1 MVELPEVSVLAEQMS
16 RVLEGKRIKKVVANA
31 VPHGFAQ
38 YSGDPA
44 RYPEMLTGKRIM
56 SVRPDTGTMD
66 IWDCSVEV
74 VCEDMLLSVS
84 TPVKYFEPG
93 EKLPRSHQL
102 LLQFEDDTCMCC
114 TVQLWG
120 AMLCV
125 PHSDDPP
132 RRPQGPNPL
141 TEAFDEAWFEE
152 LWSREKP
159 SLSAKAL
166 LATQKRIPGI
176 GNGVLQDIL
185 FHAGIHPRRK
195 LRSMGPEEKEK
206 LFRSIKTTLREMRD
220 GGGRDTERD
229 LFNCPGGYRTFLSA
243 KSYKYPCRIC
253 GSTLVRETYLGG
265 NIYYC
270 PVCQREE

>member
-66 IWDCSVEV
+66 IWDCNVEV

-125 PHSDDPP
+125 PRSDNPP
-132 RRPQGPNPL
+132 RRPQDPNPL

-185 FHAGIHPRRK
+185 FHAGIHPRIK

-229 LFNCPGGYRTFLSA
+229 LFNRPGGYRTFLSA

>member
-1 MVELPEVSVLAEQMS
+1 MVELPEVYVLAEQMS

-31 VPHGFAQ
+31 VSHGFAQ
-38 YSGDPA
+38 YSGDPS

-66 IWDCSVEV
+66 IWDCNVEV

-84 TPVKYFEPG
+84 TPVKFFEPG

-125 PHSDDPP
+125 PRSDDPP

-206 LFRSIKTTLREMRD
+206 LFRSIKTTLREMKD
-220 GGGRDTERD
+220 CGGRDTERD
-229 LFNCPGGYRTFLSA
+229 LFNHPGGYRTFLSA
-243 KSYKYPCRIC
+243 KSYKHPCRIC
-253 GSTLVRETYLGG
+253 GSTLVREAYLGG

-270 PVCQREE
+270 PVCQKEE

>member
-1 MVELPEVSVLAEQMS
+1 MVELPEVYVLAEQMN
-16 RVLEGKRIKKVVANA
+16 RVLEGKRIKNVVANA

-38 YSGDPA
+38 YSGDPS

-56 SVRPDTGTMD
+56 SARPDTGTMD
-66 IWDCSVEV
+66 IWDCNVEV

-84 TPVKYFEPG
+84 TPVKFFEPG

-114 TVQLWG
+114 TVQMWG

-125 PHSDDPP
+125 PYSDNPP
-132 RRPQGPNPL
+132 RRPQSPNPL
-141 TEAFDEAWFEE
+141 TEAFDMAWFEE

-185 FHAGIHPRRK
+185 FRAGIHPRRK

-229 LFNCPGGYRTFLSA
+229 LFNRPGGYRTFLSV

-270 PVCQREE
+270 PVCQKEE

>member
-66 IWDCSVEV
+66 IWDCNVEV

>member
-66 IWDCSVEV
+66 IWDCNVEV

-125 PHSDDPP
+125 PRSDNPP

-185 FHAGIHPRRK
+185 FHAGIHPRIK

-229 LFNCPGGYRTFLSA
+229 LFNRPGGYRTFLSA

>member
-125 PHSDDPP
+125 PRSDDPP